1 MIRQR
6 MFCLRLLLSL
16 IMLSSLSSAK
26 ASDWGSIFVDYPF
39 PNFSSATGT
48 HSSIA
53 IDSTDTVHILY
64 YDDSGSLKYATNSSG
79 NWERSTIEG
88 LGDVGSRSSITIDS
102 HDFIHISYF
111 DSANLDLKHATNIS
125 GEWTIT
131 TVDSLGNVGS
141 ISSIVCD
148 SLDRI
153 HIGYHD
159 TTNKSL
165 KYAVKENGSW
175 NIVTLDDNGHTG
187 LGISIA
193 SDFMN
198 AIHISY
204 IEDNSVYKNFQLQYN
219 YHLKYITNKSG
230 EWVAKT
236 VYSPPQG
243 GEFTYAIPSL
253 ASSIA
258 VDKGN
263 FAHISYHQPRLK
275 DLLYMSNSSGSWS
288 VATLVDDGNTGFY
301 PSICIDSGNK
311 VHVSYH
317 DKTNGILK
325 YISNSSGPWIN
336 DAVDNARTSGMYS
349 SMALDSADAVHISHA
364 HSSNTSCFNCG
375 GSHFLKYANNTVP
388 PYQLDDGVWS
398 YSSSGHWVAG
408 HQDCLS
414 ENDETR
420 EIKVERNG
428 NNITAILDDLR
439 FTGIN
444 DGERLYLSASF
455 SEYPLPDRIIPTPN
469 VTYLSNGLTTYSLD
483 LTATSN
489 KSLSGTASWSWV
501 FDEALKCNGGST
513 ITLSAI
519 NREPTEAT
527 EEMLNS
533 STVDLSWILL
543 LLQK

>member
-6 MFCLRLLLSL
+6 VFCLRLLLGL
-16 IMLSSLSSAK
+16 MMLSALSSAN

-39 PNFSSATGT
+39 PNFFSATGT

-53 IDSTDTVHILY
+53 IDSADKVHILY
-64 YDDSGSLKYATNSSG
+64 YDDAGSLKYATNSSG
-79 NWERSTIEG
+79 NWERSPIEG
-88 LGDVGSRSSITIDS
+88 LGNVGSRSSIAIDS
-102 HDFIHISYF
+102 NDVIHISYF

-125 GEWTIT
+125 GEWTVT

-141 ISSIVCD
+141 NSSIVCD
-148 SLDRI
+148 SLDRV

-165 KYAVKENGSW
+165 KYAVKENGRWAS
-175 NIVTLDDNGHTG
+175 VTLDDNGHTG

-193 SDFMN
+193 SDFTN

-204 IEDNSVYKNFQLQYN
+204 IEDRSVYKNFQLQYN
-219 YHLKYITNKSG
+219 YHLKYITNISG

-236 VYSPPQG
+236 VYSPTQD
-243 GEFTYAIPSL
+243 GEFTFAIPSL

-258 VDKGN
+258 VDRGN

-275 DLLYMSNSSGSWS
+275 DLIYVSNSSGSWS
-288 VATLVDDGNTGFY
+288 VDTLADDGDTGFY

-311 VHVSYH
+311 VHLSYH

-325 YISNSSGPWIN
+325 YISNSNGPWVS
-336 DAVDNARTSGMYS
+336 DTVDDARTSGVFS

-364 HSSNTSCFNCG
+364 HSNNKSCFNCG
-375 GSHFLKYANNTVP
+375 GSHFLKYASNAVP
-388 PYQLDDGVWS
+388 AYQVDDGVWS
-398 YSSSGHWVAG
+398 YSTSDNWVAG
-408 HQDCLS
+408 HQDCL
-414 ENDETR
+414 NQNNETG
-420 EIKVERNG
+420 EVTIQRNG
-428 NNITAILDDLR
+428 NNITALLDDIR
-439 FTGIN
+439 FTGMF
-444 DGERLYLSASF
+444 DGEHINLSASF
-455 SEYPLPDRIIPTPN
+455 PEYPLPDRILPTPN
-469 VTYLSNGLTTYSLD
+469 ITYLADGLTTYSID

-489 KSLSGTASWSWV
+489 LSLSGTVTWSWD

-519 NREPTEAT
+519 SSEPTEVT
-527 EEMLNS
+527 EEIPES
-533 STVDLSWILL
+533 STGGLSWMML